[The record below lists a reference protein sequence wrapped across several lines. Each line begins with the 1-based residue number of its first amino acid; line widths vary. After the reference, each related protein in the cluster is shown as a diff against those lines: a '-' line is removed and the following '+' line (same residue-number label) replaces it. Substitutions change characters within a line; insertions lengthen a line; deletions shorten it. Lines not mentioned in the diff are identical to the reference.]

1 MLPQTQNYNCFEY
14 LNICTK
20 QYGNHDMLQH
30 FGIKY
35 SRSKIFRDID
45 NLAAYFQKEL
55 GLKKGDIYTVFMPTT
70 IQAIVAFYALNK
82 IGVAVNFLHPLMSSA
97 YLTDALRSLNSKGVM
112 VLDVLAKKHV
122 NAINGSGLPCLICC
136 SSDYSEGIKK
146 LFGKTGEKVIKAIS
160 GKIRK
165 ATYYRE
171 AVSSYH
177 FPNVLE
183 SNGDDIAVYL
193 NGGGTT
199 GKSKT
204 IKLTSKAINELA
216 EKASHIDTVYENGDE
231 AFIAVLPL
239 FHCFG
244 LCLGMHTILC
254 FGARLIPMMRF
265 DAKAYNKLMRKNKV
279 VGIMGIPLMFRKLM
293 QEKSF
298 DGPHL
303 KNIKLMFCGGDDVSD
318 SFLDEFNSYFEK
330 WEATGRLRQ
339 GYGLTE
345 TSSVCCTN
353 TNTDYKRGTIGKP
366 LDGLTVEIWD
376 ETQNKLPDGEVGEIV
391 VSGSTIMEGYYL
403 SGEEKDYGL
412 YTDGDGKKWVLTG
425 DLGFRDKDGY
435 FHFSGRKKRVII
447 IAGYNVYPGDIEK
460 KLSELLPFIKEICA
474 VQGWQGERSIV
485 RLYVSLKEKGNEE
498 EYRHIIQETCR
509 NNFSKYSVPKEIVF
523 MDELP
528 HTQMMKVDFMKL
540 TEKKPE

>member
-14 LNICTK
+14 LKICTEN
-20 QYGNHDMLQH
+20 YGDYNMLQH

-55 GLKKGDIYTVFMPTT
+55 KLKKGDIYTVFMPTT
-70 IQAIVAFYALNK
+70 VQAIVAFYALNK
-82 IGVAVNFLHPLMSSA
+82 IGVAVNFLHPLMSST

-136 SSDYSEGIKK
+136 SSDYSEGIKR
-146 LFGKTGEKVIKAIS
+146 LAVKTGEKVVKTGS
-160 GKIRK
+160 EKIRN
-165 ATYYRE
+165 ATYYKK

-177 FPNVLE
+177 FPKVIEN
-183 SNGDDIAVYL
+183 NGDDIAVYL

-216 EKASHIDTVYENGDE
+216 EKTSHIDRIYEIGEE
-231 AFIAVLPL
+231 ALIAVLPL

-244 LCLGMHTILC
+244 LCLGMHTMLC

-265 DAKAYNKLMRKNKV
+265 NAKAFNKLMRKNKV

-293 QEKSF
+293 QDKGF

-303 KNIKLMFCGGDDVSD
+303 KNVRLMFCGGDDVSD

-330 WEATGRLRQ
+330 WEAEGRLRQ

-345 TSSVCCTN
+345 TSSVCCVN

-376 ETQNKLPDGEVGEIV
+376 ESQNKLPDGEVGEIV

-403 SGEEKDYGL
+403 PGEKTDYGL

-425 DLGFRDKDGY
+425 DLGYKDNDGY

-460 KLSELLPFIKEICA
+460 KLSGLLPFIKELCA
-474 VQGWQGERSIV
+474 VQGWQGERSII
-485 RLYVSLKEKGNEE
+485 RLYVSLKEKGDED
-498 EYRHIIQETCR
+498 EYRQIIQETCR

-523 MDELP
+523 MEELP